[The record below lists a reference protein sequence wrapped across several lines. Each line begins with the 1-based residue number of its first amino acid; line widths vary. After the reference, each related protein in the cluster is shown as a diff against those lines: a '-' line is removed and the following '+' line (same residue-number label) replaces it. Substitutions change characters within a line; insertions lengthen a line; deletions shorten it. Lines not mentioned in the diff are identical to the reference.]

1 MWNRR
6 RVTVALLGVGL
17 LFGVGGARA
26 GAESGLSIGA
36 EVGGGTM
43 LSPYQRNV
51 LNEHL
56 ALQGGLRLALALRG
70 PIFAQVVARDWIFP
84 SSSGYARATLVGA
97 GLRLEPFEGRRWRPW
112 IDGDAGLGLTGSHW
126 RLGFDVGLG
135 LALAATQRLG
145 LGPFVRYGQVVATA
159 SDYPSDARF
168 WAAGLAVT
176 LRFLPPPPP
185 PAPPPPPPPKPEP
198 PRDTDGDAV
207 VDRDDECP
215 REPAG
220 PDPDP
225 LHRGCPSRDGDEDGI
240 VDRLDR
246 CPTTP
251 AGPTPDPERAGCP
264 DGDDDGDGVS
274 NHKDECPTQ
283 PAGLHPDPARPGCP
297 VSDRDRD
304 TVPDMTDACPDQPGA
319 PSPDAKKNG
328 CPGMVRVEIDRLTI
342 DRPVYFA
349 TDKDRI
355 LPKSFPV
362 LRALADALKA
372 TPEIKRITIDG
383 HADVKGT
390 AAYNLDLSQRRA
402 DNIRT
407 FLVQQ
412 GIAAERLE
420 SRGFGNTRP
429 VESNQTE
436 AGRAKNRR
444 VEFII
449 LDPPQP
455 PHAEPRP

>member
-1 MWNRR
+1 
-6 RVTVALLGVGL
+6 
-17 LFGVGGARA
+17 
-26 GAESGLSIGA
+26 
-36 EVGGGTM
+36 
-43 LSPYQRNV
+43 
-51 LNEHL
+51 
-56 ALQGGLRLALALRG
+56 
-70 PIFAQVVARDWIFP
+70 
-84 SSSGYARATLVGA
+84 
-97 GLRLEPFEGRRWRPW
+97 
-112 IDGDAGLGLTGSHW
+112 
-126 RLGFDVGLG
+126 VGLG